1 MSTKHFKHIYV
12 QRRRRLEIWIEGY
25 SISGKNTA
33 RFFAGVFFWIIYVF
47 VQTYVRVCFNKQF
60 FFRLQVCCLLMGITT
75 NIKKQ
80 VQWGSK
86 RLGKQCQK
94 YKAYF
99 KTKIMCG
106 EEKILMISFLF
117 LSFLLYLFWG
127 CLKRI

>member
-60 FFRLQVCCLLMGITT
+60 FFSIAGMLFAHGDY
-75 NIKKQ
+75 NKHKKQ